1 MSVSH
6 DDVEPVTDYV
16 HGNFWSANLEKPH
29 HGEDRALVI
38 SQALDAV
45 EHTAPGNH
53 VNLVSHGEHSHPE
66 RYRYDALDGAFEDAV
81 TYEYVERCGCSG
93 HVTRVHVGE
102 PV

>member
-1 MSVSH
+1 M
-6 DDVEPVTDYV
+6 
-16 HGNFWSANLEKPH
+16 
-29 HGEDRALVI
+29 I

-45 EHTAPGNH
+45 EHMAPGNH

-66 RYRYDALDGAFEDAV
+66 RYRYDALDEAFEDAV
-81 TYEYVERCGCSG
+81 TYEYVQRCGCGG

>member
-1 MSVSH
+1 MSNPSRTTFTATPGRRTWRNH
-6 DDVEPVTDYV
+6 TTARTAP
-16 HGNFWSANLEKPH
+16 
-29 HGEDRALVI
+29 LVI

-53 VNLVSHGEHSHPE
+53 VNLVSHGEHGHPE

-81 TYEYVERCGCSG
+81 TYEYVQRCGCGG